1 VGVKFLCVL
10 VLRYRVKRGCFWG
23 VVCLCEG
30 VGVKGLLK
38 NFINLVAPIST
49 VDFQVGVKFLC
60 VLVLR

>member
-23 VVCLCEG
+23 VVCLGEG
-30 VGVKGLLK
+30 VGVKELLK

-49 VDFQVGVKFLC
+49 VDF
-60 VLVLR
+60 

>member
-1 VGVKFLCVL
+1 
-10 VLRYRVKRGCFWG
+10 
-23 VVCLCEG
+23 VVCLGERAG
-30 VGVKGLLK
+30 AIGLLK